1 MHCETTFTARPFAFE
16 AIEFLD
22 KTTVQGGSSL
32 CKADGFIP
40 RMPDSLDSNPYCRP
54 NGNKELERQI
64 TKPSQIRNL
73 RNTELVQ
80 VSAVEELTVKVLPKT

>member
-32 CKADGFIP
+32 GKADGFIP
-40 RMPDSLDSNPYCRP
+40 RMPDSLEKLDLS
-54 NGNKELERQI
+54 L
-64 TKPSQIRNL
+64 L
-73 RNTELVQ
+73 
-80 VSAVEELTVKVLPKT
+80 AVTRR